1 MTKLTRMAALAA
13 AALAAAAP
21 GLALAQT
28 TGTRLPTT
36 TVDTVY
42 VKGAI
47 DDGSQAQRG
56 EEPADA
62 AIAELPAVYEDDAAA
77 QPQPAPAR
85 GR

>member
-1 MTKLTRMAALAA
+1 MTKLATMAALTA

-36 TVDTVY
+36 AVDTVY

-47 DDGSQAQRG
+47 DDGAQIQRG
-56 EEPADA
+56 EQPADA
-62 AIAELPAVYEDDAAA
+62 AIAELPAVYEDEPAA
-77 QPQPAPAR
+77 QPQATPAQ